1 MMQIILIGLGA
12 GAAAALMFASV
23 ASGAMLSIVLFY
35 LAPLPIM
42 VAALGWSHWAGL
54 LAVLCAA
61 AMLGLGFGTNF
72 FAAFLAGI
80 GLPAWW
86 LSYLALL
93 ARPATNGTG
102 SPHSPGSPVSP
113 GSHMEWYPLGRLVL
127 WAAFLGAAVVAAAL
141 MSLGSEEDTIRAGLK
156 SAIERILGSASSG
169 EEAVAV
175 ADDAGRVIDLFVI
188 AMPPVAAVIAALTQ
202 ACNLWLA
209 ARIAMLSGRLKRPWA
224 DLSGMSFPPAAAA
237 ALALTIALSFLPGLA
252 GLMASLFAA
261 TLTLAFAILGF
272 AVMHVAT
279 RGMNARAVILAGAY
293 GVVAAMGWP
302 VLIMTL
308 VGIAE
313 TIFGLR
319 ARRGLGS
326 PPAAPAG

>member
-1 MMQIILIGLGA
+1 MMQIILIGLAA

-23 ASGAMLSIVLFY
+23 ASGVMLSIVLFY

-54 LAVLCAA
+54 LAALSAA

-72 FAAFLAGI
+72 FAAFLPGI
-80 GLPAWW
+80 GAPAWW
-86 LSYLALL
+86 LCYLALL
-93 ARPATNGTG
+93 ARPATNG
-102 SPHSPGSPVSP
+102 S
-113 GSHMEWYPLGRLVL
+113 GSHMEWYPPGRLVL
-127 WAAFLGAAVVAAAL
+127 WAALLGAAVVAAAI
-141 MSLGSEEDTIRAGLK
+141 MSLGSDEDTIRAGLK
-156 SAIERILGSASSG
+156 GGIERMFGGAPTG
-169 EEAVAV
+169 EEALPV

-202 ACNLWLA
+202 AGNLWLA
-209 ARIAMLSGRLKRPWA
+209 ARIAMLSGRLKRPWP
-224 DLSGMSFPPAAAA
+224 DLAGMSFPPAAAA
-237 ALALTIALSFLPGLA
+237 ALALAIALSFLPGLA

-279 RGMNARAVILAGAY
+279 RGMNARAVILTGTY
-293 GVVAAMGWP
+293 GVVVAMGWP
-302 VLIMTL
+302 VLVMTL

-313 TIFGLR
+313 TIFRLR
-319 ARRGLGS
+319 ARRGLGN